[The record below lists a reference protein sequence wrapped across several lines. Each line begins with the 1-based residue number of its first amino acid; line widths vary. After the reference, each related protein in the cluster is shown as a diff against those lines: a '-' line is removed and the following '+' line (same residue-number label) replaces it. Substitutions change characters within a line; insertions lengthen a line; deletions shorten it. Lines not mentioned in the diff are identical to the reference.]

1 MYIELHELTRTF
13 KLKNPDKID
22 LVDIKSMK
30 ETVEELDYEVRAGQV
45 KGIVEIEL
53 KVTKKD
59 SKNETLD

>member
-1 MYIELHELTRTF
+1 LYIELHELTRTF